1 MITNTHVN
9 NKHFE
14 FVFNSYYSTSKVIN
28 IKEMNII
35 STILILTN
43 SDKVFRLIC
52 DKCKVDFVDV
62 EQKVCNISIN

>member
-1 MITNTHVN
+1 
-9 NKHFE
+9 
-14 FVFNSYYSTSKVIN
+14 
-28 IKEMNII
+28 MNII

-52 DKCKVDFVDV
+52 DKCKVDV